1 MASSNQPENPTNA
14 KMNSFQQYATTKNY
28 DDDRGLLKIEE
39 AEDDMYSYPT
49 FLQQNQHS
57 NLRRRRKRQ
66 HNKKQSQLHQERHLR
81 HHPRSYGQRSYHRK
95 SRANQV
101 VSGWV
106 RVARACMNA
115 ILSTSKKIFP
125 IKKSN
130 RPKNQAKSRGYSF
143 HAPVSTTP
151 ELNATTL
158 NLLDNDEAYMYSP
171 INSPNRNTSRE
182 LSYPSSLADDYYDHV
197 DYNDDSL
204 LLNVGFQ
211 TSNLSVAELRYD
223 CDSSLHDNS
232 LY

>member
-115 ILSTSKKIFP
+115 ILSTSKKIFRSEQSKTFDTP
-125 IKKSN
+125 YQSVIMTINKDSPLKLLKMQRNIYLKFSLTTN
-130 RPKNQAKSRGYSF
+130 GINQKEKI
-143 HAPVSTTP
+143 ST
-151 ELNATTL
+151 ELAH
-158 NLLDNDEAYMYSP
+158 S
-171 INSPNRNTSRE
+171 
-182 LSYPSSLADDYYDHV
+182 
-197 DYNDDSL
+197 
-204 LLNVGFQ
+204 
-211 TSNLSVAELRYD
+211 
-223 CDSSLHDNS
+223 
-232 LY
+232 